1 MTTLTHKEVREQME
15 RAKQQLRA
23 LVAEGRGEEAIELA
37 LAMLEQL
44 QDRNTRLVLELA
56 KERRDRAGRKSEK
69 IDPAQLM
76 LMLELMVSEAVDTNT
91 DLAATAAEDE
101 ALDRERHAIE
111 ATTPAPIRRRPVRR
125 RPPAQLPRD
134 VIRHELPEAERLCI
148 TCGVPKDKIGE
159 DVSELLELV
168 PAHFRVQEHH
178 RVKYACGR
186 CKDGVLTAPGPAKLI
201 DKGLAGAGLLAHVA
215 VSKYE
220 DHIPLHR
227 LSEMYERGGVELAS
241 STLCGWV
248 AAVADEVQ
256 PVVER
261 IWEKALASHTLQTD
275 ASGLKVLDRDDPEGI
290 RSGTMWC
297 FVGDE
302 KYVVFKYAPT
312 GSGEDGP
319 WKYLAGREGY
329 VQADAA
335 SVFDRLYNGAKAS
348 ATEVGCWSHGR
359 RKFEALQDSDV
370 RVAYPLK
377 LISQLYRLEDLAD
390 RRGLD
395 AEARL
400 ELRRERASPIL
411 ERLERWLKSTVANE
425 PPASALAKACAYC
438 VNQWVALNEFCYDGL
453 LKLDNNCCERQI
465 RSLAVGRKNYLF
477 AGSDAGAER
486 AAILYSLLRTAALA
500 GIDTYAYLIKLLQRL
515 AAGWPQRRIDE
526 LLPENHVPAVQA
538 TETTVAEP
546 QPVS

>member
-1 MTTLTHKEVREQME
+1 MNLTHKEVREQME
-15 RAKQQLRA
+15 RVKQQLRT
-23 LVAEGRGEEAIELA
+23 LVAEGRADEAIDLA
-37 LAMLEQL
+37 FAMLEQL
-44 QDRNTRLVLELA
+44 QDRNTRLTLELA
-56 KERRDRAGRKSEK
+56 KERRQRAGRRSERL
-69 IDPAQLM
+69 DPAQLL
-76 LMLELMVSEAVDTNT
+76 LMLELMVSEAVDAST

-101 ALDRERHAIE
+101 TLDRERDEIAA
-111 ATTPAPIRRRPVRR
+111 ATPSPNRRRPVRR
-125 RPPAQLPRD
+125 RPPPQLPRD
-134 VIRHELPEAERLCI
+134 VIRHELPESERTCATCAE
-148 TCGVPKDKIGE
+148 PMNKIGE

-186 CKDGVLTAPGPAKLI
+186 CKDGVQTAPGPDKLI
-201 DKGLAGAGLLAHVA
+201 EKGLAGPGLLAHVA

-227 LSEMYERGGVELAS
+227 LSEMYARGGVELAS

-248 AAVADEVQ
+248 AAVAEEVQ

-261 IWEKALASHTLQTD
+261 IWDKALASHTLQTD
-275 ASGLKVLDRDDPEGI
+275 GSGLKVLDRDDPAGI
-290 RSGTMWC
+290 RTGTMWC

-319 WKYLAGREGY
+319 WKFLAGREGY
-329 VQADAA
+329 LQADAA
-335 SVFDRLYNGAKAS
+335 RVFDRLYNGAKAS
-348 ATEVGCWSHGR
+348 ATEVGCWGHGR
-359 RKFEALQDSDV
+359 RKFHDLADSDV

-377 LISQLYRLEDLAD
+377 LISQLYRVEDLAD

-395 AEARL
+395 AEARQ

-411 ERLERWLKSTVANE
+411 ERLERWLTSTIRSE

-438 VNQWVALNEFCYDGL
+438 LNQWVALNEFLYDGL
-453 LKLDNNCCERQI
+453 LSLDNNCCERQI
-465 RSLAVGRKNYLF
+465 RSLALGRKNYLF

-500 GIDTYAYLIKLLQRL
+500 GIDTYAYLIKLLERL

-526 LLPENHVPAVQA
+526 LLPENHVPAA
-538 TETTVAEP
+538 PPAETAVAEP
-546 QPVS
+546 QPV